1 MAFSKMAN
9 RRVVN
14 VFSMSFLDA
23 ICCGFGAIVL
33 LFMII
38 NANIDRRSDLELVEI
53 AAEVDRME
61 LKVLAGRKNLV
72 QSKDDLS
79 KLLQDFA
86 TLRGMRAQL
95 VSEIEDTEQQAAE
108 LTDDSESRR
117 KQIEQLRAELA
128 ELQSETE
135 RLSAASITPEDAGN
149 RIRSF
154 TGDGNRQYLTGL
166 RMGGQRVVILVDTST
181 SMLDRTLVNILRRRN
196 MSPEQQ
202 RAAPKWRQV
211 VNTVDWL
218 TTQITPGTQVQVI
231 GFAETAQT
239 LIEGSGGQWVT
250 VTDGSELEKAVQAL
264 RNMAPSGPSSLVAGI
279 KALRELQ
286 PQPDNVYLLVDGL
299 PTMGEIRTN
308 REGVTG
314 RERAD
319 HFYRAIRDAPFAIP
333 FNVILFAMEGDPWA
347 APLYW
352 ELSLRSNGSM
362 LAPSEDWP

>member
-1 MAFSKMAN
+1 MAFSKMAK
-9 RRVVN
+9 RRNVN

-38 NANIDRRSDLELVEI
+38 NANIDRRLDLELVDI

-61 LKVLAGRKNLV
+61 LRVLAGRKNLV
-72 QSKDDLS
+72 QRREDLAQ
-79 KLLQDFA
+79 LLKDFA
-86 TLRGMRAQL
+86 TLRGMRDQL
-95 VSEIEDTEQQAAE
+95 VSEIEDTQEQFAE
-108 LTDDSESRR
+108 LTEDSESRR
-117 KQIEQLRAELA
+117 EQIERLRAELA

-135 RLSAASITPEDAGN
+135 RLSAASITPEEAGN

-154 TGDGNRQYLTGL
+154 TGDGNRQYLTGM
-166 RMGGQRVVILVDTST
+166 RMGGRRVVILVDTST

-218 TTQITPGTQVQVI
+218 TTQIEPGTQVQVI
-231 GFAETAQT
+231 GFAEQASS
-239 LIEGSGGQWVT
+239 LIEGSNGQWVT

-264 RNMAPSGPSSLVAGI
+264 RNTVPSGPSSLVAGFN
-279 KALRELQ
+279 ALRTLQ

-299 PTMGEIRTN
+299 PTMGEIRPN
-308 REGVTG
+308 RDGVTG
-314 RERAD
+314 RERVD
-319 HFYRAIRDAPFAIP
+319 HFYRALRVAPLSIP

-352 ELSLRSNGSM
+352 ELSLRTGGSM